1 MKLLSIMRNAKE
13 NPNDLIDYV
22 EKTYAHGRHGRSSKI
37 SPRNL
42 QCLYIRV
49 EHRSQNEQYSGQLA
63 KQISRADG
71 SAPFFNLK
79 IY

>member
-1 MKLLSIMRNAKE
+1 MRNAKE

-22 EKTYAHGRHGRSSKI
+22 EKTYDHGRHGRSSKI